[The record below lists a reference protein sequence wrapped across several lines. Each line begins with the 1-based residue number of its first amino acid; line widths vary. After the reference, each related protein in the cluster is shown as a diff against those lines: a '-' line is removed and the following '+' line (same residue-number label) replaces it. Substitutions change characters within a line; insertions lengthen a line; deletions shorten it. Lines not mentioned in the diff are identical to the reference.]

1 MYIPSSLESPA
12 AGDLTGAGP
21 LAPLPVGQQYVTSPK
36 VMEIDEPDTEKRIAL
51 GWLGLI
57 VACGLVLRL
66 LMFALGP
73 AAADERAVTDD
84 TPLHMQLAA
93 SLVTDQ
99 SFAYDPQR
107 PVTGAGE
114 SPGAREQL
122 IELRRSAGQLEAP
135 LGGAADGLQ
144 PEVWHLPGY
153 PVLLGLMDALG
164 GPTAWLLVLQ
174 CALAALASALVF
186 GIMKQTLD
194 KYTPAL
200 IAAALV
206 ALHPALIITPLSLS
220 DDALFITLLLTGV
233 WGASKRT
240 TPMAVL
246 AGAAISCAVLV
257 RPISIFV
264 GPAIALWMILGDR
277 RASTLGCAMTVMV
290 MSLAGPAMWLGRN
303 IMIDLGPRLSAAA
316 TVHAANTANRVEARA
331 AGVEAPEGDA
341 LPGVMAT
348 GQGDLLAAINRS
360 TFHTLRN
367 NPVELGQVMS
377 LSAWHLL
384 TDHRVEDLYRVMG
397 LTYRPGGVA
406 DALATGRVIMPPPTA
421 EDKAVEYLSLGWM
434 IVNGLV
440 MLGALLGL
448 ATMTARR
455 QGSLLLLVF
464 AALAYLSFLA
474 SGAGVAAWQPVALV
488 FAAMACG
495 ALFARAPRP
504 LRLKLKKDKKP
515 RKSKKHKRDDTV
527 FDLDDEHPEA
537 DPAARDG
544 LAARPI

>member
-1 MYIPSSLESPA
+1 
-12 AGDLTGAGP
+12 
-21 LAPLPVGQQYVTSPK
+21 
-36 VMEIDEPDTEKRIAL
+36 
-51 GWLGLI
+51 
-57 VACGLVLRL
+57 
-66 LMFALGP
+66 
-73 AAADERAVTDD
+73 
-84 TPLHMQLAA
+84 
-93 SLVTDQ
+93 VTDQ

-107 PVTGAGE
+107 PTTEAGALAGTL
-114 SPGAREQL
+114 PGAREQL

-135 LGGAADGLQ
+135 VGGVADGLQ

-153 PVLLGLMDALG
+153 SVLLGLIDAVG
-164 GPTAWLLVLQ
+164 GPTTWLLVLQ
-174 CALAALASALVF
+174 CALAALASVLVF

-206 ALHPALIITPLSLS
+206 ALHPALVISPLSLS
-220 DDALFITLLLTGV
+220 DDALFIVLLLTGA

-264 GPAIALWMILGDR
+264 GPALALWMVLGDR
-277 RASTLGCAMTVMV
+277 KANTLGLAMTVLV
-290 MSLAGPAMWLGRN
+290 MSLAGPAMWIGRN
-303 IMIDLGPRLSAAA
+303 IMIDFGPRLSAAGV
-316 TVHAANTANRVEARA
+316 VHAAQTATRVDARA
-331 AGVEAPEGDA
+331 TGAEAPDIDR
-341 LPGVMAT
+341 LPGVLVS
-348 GQGDLLAAINRS
+348 GQGDLMAAMNRS
-360 TFHTLRN
+360 TFHSLRQ

-406 DALATGRVIMPPPTA
+406 DAFATGEVIMPPPAA
-421 EDKAVEYLSLGWM
+421 EDKAVGYLSLGWM
-434 IVNGLV
+434 IFNGVL

-464 AALAYLSFLA
+464 AGLAYVSFHA

-504 LRLKLKKDKKP
+504 LKLKKKEKKP
-515 RKSKKHKRDDTV
+515 KKNRKQKRDDTV
-527 FDLDDEHPEA
+527 FDLDEEYAEA
-537 DPAARDG
+537 DSSARDG